1 MKHAFSPLLS
11 RLPQRLTTALAV
23 LLLAGAT
30 LLAAPAG
37 AADKTSD
44 DAKAFIQNLAQQA
57 ITTVAQ
63 RDLADSERNDRFR
76 RLFVASF
83 DLPQISQ
90 FVLARY
96 WRTATPEQQ
105 QEFIKQF
112 QEMQVLN
119 WAQRFKDYKGE
130 NLSVN
135 ASAKDGDKGFVVESQ
150 LNHPPAQPMPVQ
162 WKVHQAEDGTLKV
175 TDIVVEGV
183 SMAITQRSDY
193 NSMLQGNGGK
203 VDALLTA
210 LRTKVD
216 QMRAASGG

>member
-1 MKHAFSPLLS
+1 MKHTLSLLLS
-11 RLPQRLTTALAV
+11 RLPQTLAV
-23 LLLAGAT
+23 LLVASST
-30 LLAAPAG
+30 LLASPAG
-37 AADKTSD
+37 AADKSPD
-44 DAKAFIQNLAQQA
+44 DAKAFIQTLAQQA
-57 ITTVAQ
+57 ISTVAQ

-105 QEFIKQF
+105 QDFMKLF

-130 NLSVN
+130 NLQATN
-135 ASAKDGDKGFVVESQ
+135 AGKDGDKGFVVDSQ

-162 WKVHQAEDGTLKV
+162 WKVHQADDGQLKV

-203 VDALLTA
+203 LDALLTA

>member
-1 MKHAFSPLLS
+1 MKHAFSQLLS
-11 RLPQRLTTALAV
+11 RLPQILAV
-23 LLLAGAT
+23 LLLASST
-30 LLAAPAG
+30 LLSSPAG
-37 AADKTSD
+37 AAEKTPD
-44 DAKAFIQNLAQQA
+44 DAKEFISNLAQQA

-96 WRTATPEQQ
+96 WRAATPEQQ
-105 QEFIKQF
+105 QDFMKLF
-112 QEMQVLN
+112 QEVQVLN

-130 NLSVN
+130 NLAVTS
-135 ASAKDGDKGFVVESQ
+135 SSKDGDKGFVVESQ

-162 WKVHQAEDGTLKV
+162 WKVHQGDDGQLKV

-183 SMAITQRSDY
+183 SMAITQRSDF
-193 NSMLQGNGGK
+193 NSLLQGNGGK
-203 VDALLTA
+203 IDALLSA

-216 QMRAASGG
+216 QMRGSNG

>member
-1 MKHAFSPLLS
+1 MKNILSQLLS
-11 RLPQRLTTALAV
+11 RLPQTLAV
-23 LLLAGAT
+23 LLLASSA
-30 LLAAPAG
+30 LLSSPAG
-37 AADKTSD
+37 AADKTPE
-44 DAKAFIQNLAQQA
+44 DARNFISNLAQQA

-63 RDLADSERNDRFR
+63 RELSDSERNDRFR

-83 DLPQISQ
+83 DLPQVSQ
-90 FVLARY
+90 FVLGRY
-96 WRTATPEQQ
+96 WRSATPEQQ
-105 QEFIKQF
+105 QDFIKLF
-112 QEMQVLN
+112 QEVQVLN

-130 NLSVN
+130 NLQVV
-135 ASAKDGDKGFVVESQ
+135 ASSKDDKGFTVDSQ
-150 LNHPPAQPMPVQ
+150 LNHPPAQPLPVQ
-162 WKVHQAEDGTLKV
+162 WKVHQGDDGQLKV

-203 VDALLTA
+203 IDALLTA

>member
-1 MKHAFSPLLS
+1 MRDIMKNTLSLLLS
-11 RLPQRLTTALAV
+11 RLPHALAV
-23 LLLAGAT
+23 LLLASST

-37 AADKTSD
+37 AADKTPD

-57 ITTVAQ
+57 IGTVAQ
-63 RDLADSERNDRFR
+63 RDLSDSERNDRFR

-96 WRTATPEQQ
+96 WRTATPDQQ
-105 QEFIKQF
+105 QDFLKLF

-130 NLSVN
+130 NLSVTN
-135 ASAKDGDKGFVVESQ
+135 AAKDGDKGFTVDSQ
-150 LNHPPAQPMPVQ
+150 INRPSAQPMPVQ
-162 WKVHQAEDGTLKV
+162 WKVHVADDGQLRV
-175 TDIVVEGV
+175 GDIVVEGV

-216 QMRAASGG
+216 QMRASSGG

>member
-1 MKHAFSPLLS
+1 MKHTISLLLS
-11 RLPQRLTTALAV
+11 RLPQTLAV
-23 LLLAGAT
+23 ILLATST
-30 LLAAPAG
+30 LLGAPAG
-37 AADKTSD
+37 AADKSPD
-44 DAKAFIQNLAQQA
+44 EAKAFIQNLAQQA

-63 RDLADSERNDRFR
+63 RDLSDSDRNDRFR

-90 FVLARY
+90 FVLGRY
-96 WRTATPEQQ
+96 WRSATPEQQ

-130 NLSVN
+130 NLQVTS
-135 ASAKDGDKGFVVESQ
+135 AAKDGDKVFTVDSVI
-150 LNHPPAQPMPVQ
+150 NHPPAQPMPVQ
-162 WKVHQAEDGTLKV
+162 WKVHQTDDGQLRV
-175 TDIVVEGV
+175 SDIVVEGV

-203 VDALLTA
+203 IDGLLTA

-216 QMRAASGG
+216 QMRATSGG

>member
-1 MKHAFSPLLS
+1 MKTRFSSLRLVAVLTLAASLSFSP
-11 RLPQRLTTALAV
+11 ALAQKS
-23 LLLAGAT
+23 
-30 LLAAPAG
+30 P
-37 AADKTSD
+37 D
-44 DAKAFIQNLAQQA
+44 DAKAFIRTLAQQVVV
-57 ITTVAQ
+57 TVADGHLSDAE
-63 RDLADSERNDRFR
+63 RDDNFR

-90 FVLARY
+90 FVLGRY
-96 WRTATPEQQ
+96 WRTATAEQQ
-105 QEFIKQF
+105 QDFIKLF

-130 NLSVN
+130 NLVATN
-135 ASAKDGDKGFVVESQ
+135 AAKDGDKGYTVESQ

-162 WKVHQAEDGTLKV
+162 WKVHQAEDGQLKI

-216 QMRAASGG
+216 QMRSAKSD

>member
-1 MKHAFSPLLS
+1 MKNILSQLLS
-11 RLPQRLTTALAV
+11 RLPQTLAV
-23 LLLAGAT
+23 LLLASSA
-30 LLAAPAG
+30 LLSSPAG
-37 AADKTSD
+37 AADKTPE
-44 DAKAFIQNLAQQA
+44 DARNFISNLAQQA

-63 RDLADSERNDRFR
+63 RELSDSERNDRFR

-83 DLPQISQ
+83 DLPQVSQ
-90 FVLARY
+90 FVLGRY
-96 WRTATPEQQ
+96 WRSATPEQQ
-105 QEFIKQF
+105 QDFIKLF
-112 QEMQVLN
+112 QEVQVLN

-130 NLSVN
+130 NLQVV
-135 ASAKDGDKGFVVESQ
+135 ASSKDDKGFTVDSQ

-162 WKVHQAEDGTLKV
+162 WKVHQGDDGQLKV

-203 VDALLTA
+203 IDALLTA

>member
-1 MKHAFSPLLS
+1 MKNTLSLLLS
-11 RLPQRLTTALAV
+11 RLPQTFAV
-23 LLLAGAT
+23 LLLATTA

-37 AADKTSD
+37 AADKTAD
-44 DAKAFIQNLAQQA
+44 EAKAFIENLAQQA
-57 ITTVAQ
+57 ISTVAQ
-63 RDLADSERNDRFR
+63 RDLSDSERNDRFR

-90 FVLARY
+90 FVLGRY

-105 QEFIKQF
+105 QDFIKLF

-130 NLSVN
+130 NLSVTN
-135 ASAKDGDKGFVVESQ
+135 AGKDDRGFTVDSL

-162 WKVHQAEDGTLKV
+162 WKVHQAEDGQLKI

-216 QMRAASGG
+216 QMRANSGG

>member
-1 MKHAFSPLLS
+1 MKNILSQLLS
-11 RLPQRLTTALAV
+11 RLPQTLAV
-23 LLLAGAT
+23 LLLASST
-30 LLAAPAG
+30 LLSAPAG
-37 AADKTSD
+37 AADKTPD
-44 DAKAFIQNLAQQA
+44 EAKAFISNLAQQA

-63 RDLADSERNDRFR
+63 RELSDTERNDRFR

-90 FVLARY
+90 FVLGRY
-96 WRTATPEQQ
+96 WRTSTPEQQ
-105 QEFIKQF
+105 QDFIKLF

-119 WAQRFKDYKGE
+119 WAQRFKDYKGQ
-130 NLSVN
+130 NLEVTS
-135 ASAKDGDKGFVVESQ
+135 SSKDDKGFTVESQ
-150 LNHPPAQPMPVQ
+150 INHPPAQPMPVQ
-162 WKVHQAEDGTLKV
+162 WKVRQGDDGQLRV

-203 VDALLTA
+203 VDGLLTA

-216 QMRAASGG
+216 QMRANSGG

>member
-1 MKHAFSPLLS
+1 MKNTLSLLLS
-11 RLPQRLTTALAV
+11 RLPQTLAV
-23 LLLAGAT
+23 LLLASST
-30 LLAAPAG
+30 LLSAPAG
-37 AADKTSD
+37 AADKTPD
-44 DAKAFIQNLAQQA
+44 EAKAFIQNLAQQA
-57 ITTVAQ
+57 ISTVAQ
-63 RDLADSERNDRFR
+63 RDLSDSERNDRFR

-90 FVLARY
+90 FVLGRY

-105 QEFIKQF
+105 QDFIKLF

-130 NLSVN
+130 NLSVTN
-135 ASAKDGDKGFVVESQ
+135 AAKDDRGFTVDSVI
-150 LNHPPAQPMPVQ
+150 NHPPAQPMPVQ
-162 WKVHQAEDGTLKV
+162 WKVHQAEDGQLKI

-203 VDALLTA
+203 IDGLLTA

-216 QMRAASGG
+216 QMRANSGG

>member
-1 MKHAFSPLLS
+1 MKHFLSQLLS
-11 RLPQRLTTALAV
+11 RLPQTLAV
-23 LLLAGAT
+23 LLLASSALLT
-30 LLAAPAG
+30 LPAG
-37 AADKTSD
+37 AAEKSPDE
-44 DAKAFIQNLAQQA
+44 AKEFIQNLAQQA

-105 QEFIKQF
+105 QDFIKLF
-112 QEMQVLN
+112 QEVQVLN

-130 NLSVN
+130 NLAVT

>member
-1 MKHAFSPLLS
+1 MKHALSLLLS
-11 RLPQRLTTALAV
+11 RLPQTLAV
-23 LLLAGAT
+23 LLVASST

-37 AADKTSD
+37 AADKSPD

-57 ITTVAQ
+57 ISTVAQ
-63 RDLADSERNDRFR
+63 RNLADSERNDRFR

-96 WRTATPEQQ
+96 WRTATPDQQ
-105 QEFIKQF
+105 QEFIKEF

-130 NLSVN
+130 NLQVTN
-135 ASAKDGDKGFVVESQ
+135 AGKDGDKGFVVDSL

-162 WKVHQAEDGTLKV
+162 WKVHQAEDGQLKI

-216 QMRAASGG
+216 QMRASSGG

>member
-1 MKHAFSPLLS
+1 MKNTIGLLLS
-11 RLPQRLTTALAV
+11 RLPQTLAV
-23 LLLAGAT
+23 LLLATST
-30 LLAAPAG
+30 LLTAPAY
-37 AADKTSD
+37 AADKTPD

-63 RDLADSERNDRFR
+63 RDLPDAERNDRFR

-90 FVLARY
+90 FVLGRY
-96 WRTATPEQQ
+96 WRAATPEQQ

-130 NLSVN
+130 NLSVTN
-135 ASAKDGDKGFVVESQ
+135 AGKDGDKGFAVDSL

-162 WKVHQAEDGTLKV
+162 WKVRQGDDGQLRV

-183 SMAITQRSDY
+183 SMVITQRSDY

-203 VDALLTA
+203 IDGLLTA
-210 LRTKVD
+210 LHTKVD